1 MSYLYRNEYKIVPR
15 QAFQILRNCSG
26 CGCKMPY
33 CSTGN
38 FRVNANGNQLDVWL
52 IYQCLKCR
60 HTYNLTIYERVKPTD
75 LQKEEY
81 QSFLNNDLA
90 AALQYGLDKE
100 IFSKNKA
107 EIIWD
112 KMDYEIQLIDSK
124 CYEKTIEKSVCT
136 GVVQEE
142 NAWKE
147 VQSKDVWQK
156 IQDKDADREIEK
168 ILVLNNPYGLK
179 IRTDRLIADI
189 LQMTRS
195 KIKKMIKEGILQIQQ
210 NHTGKTIE
218 IKIGGNGDELQNNK
232 SI

>member
-1 MSYLYRNEYKIVPR
+1 MSYLYKSEYKIVPR
-15 QAFQILRNCSG
+15 KEFQILRNCPG
-26 CGCKMPY
+26 CGCKMSY
-33 CSTGN
+33 GSTGN
-38 FRVNANGNQLDVWL
+38 FRVNVNGNKIDVWL
-52 IYQCLKCR
+52 IYQCFKCK
-60 HTYNLTIYERVKPTD
+60 HTYNLAIYERVRPTE

-81 QSFLNNDLA
+81 QSFLNNDPA
-90 AALQYGLDKE
+90 VALRYGLDKE

-112 KMDYEIQLIDSK
+112 KIDYEIQLISSK
-124 CYEKTIEKSVCT
+124 CYEKSMGKLVCMEE
-136 GVVQEE
+136 VQEK
-142 NAWKE
+142 NVQKE
-147 VQSKDVWQK
+147 VQSKGVWQE

-168 ILVLNNPYGLK
+168 IFVLNNPYGLK
-179 IRTDRLIADI
+179 IRTDRLAADI

-195 KIKKMIKEGILQIQQ
+195 KIKKLIKEGILQIQQ